1 MAPTWVSLRG
11 YWVGPFLRSRDP
23 DGVRARSLTVSLGDE
38 RRSGSMNDLAL
49 ALVFVL
55 AVALLI
61 AAIYVAVT
69 S

>member
-1 MAPTWVSLRG
+1 MMGIERG
-11 YWVGPFLRSRDP
+11 LVNRL
-23 DGVRARSLTVSLGDE
+23 SLGDE

-49 ALVFVL
+49 ALVFML

-61 AAIYVAVT
+61 TAIYVAVT